1 MANFGVYIL
10 ESIKN
15 NRYYVGSTDNVF
27 RRIKEHN
34 AGRVPST
41 KNTRPWI
48 IKVFIECT
56 DLGDARSSEYR
67 LKKYKRKDILKKV
80 IQDKTFPWNH

>member
-27 RRIKEHN
+27 RRIQEHN
-34 AGRVPST
+34 AGRVSST

-48 IKVFIECT
+48 IKVFIECA
-56 DLGDARSSEYR
+56 DLSDARSSEYR

-80 IQDKTFPWNH
+80 IQDKIFPWNY